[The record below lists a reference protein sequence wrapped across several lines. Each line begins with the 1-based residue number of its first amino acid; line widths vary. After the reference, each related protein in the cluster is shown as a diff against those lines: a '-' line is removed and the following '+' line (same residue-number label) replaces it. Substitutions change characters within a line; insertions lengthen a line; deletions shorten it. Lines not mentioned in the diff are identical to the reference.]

1 MGLTPPPV
9 PTPTPHNGGDFTPQ
23 HAKQGAPPPL
33 TKLAWEGPQM
43 QSSSPPLPITPSIPG
58 KGVSSPQVWGGA
70 WKRGGGGLLYAACC
84 VTAPPPPR
92 ACHHLPGFAHP
103 EHPGVGRWVPGVGGA
118 VVHTGK
124 LLGIGKTLL
133 GWCPPLHSQFVPF
146 SLGWGGGRR
155 AVSPAGSSGVGGT
168 ADQWSTSSPWSG
180 WVLCPPPPPPP
191 LGQTPRQP
199 GEHQPVGVT
208 IFFWGGMTGDGGTGP
223 GCIQPP
229 QGGGPA
235 ELGVTPTS
243 IGGGCIEP
251 PHRQRGHCPHPGDL
265 RCRAPAMAIPCW
277 EQRMVGR
284 GWSGGGKEPKNTRC
298 CPVSGPPTPGLGGSW
313 AQLSLRDAG
322 EVTAPLT
329 PPACPSLSSCPPPG
343 YPPPPK

>member
-1 MGLTPPPV
+1 ME
-9 PTPTPHNGGDFTPQ
+9 
-23 HAKQGAPPPL
+23 A
-33 TKLAWEGPQM
+33 
-43 QSSSPPLPITPSIPG
+43 
-58 KGVSSPQVWGGA
+58 
-70 WKRGGGGLLYAACC
+70 GGGGAPLCCLLCHC
-84 VTAPPPPR
+84 SPPPPR

-180 WVLCPPPPPPP
+180 WVLCPPHTHTPT
-191 LGQTPRQP
+191 GTDTQTAW
-199 GEHQPVGVT
+199 GASTSWGDN
-208 IFFWGGMTGDGGTGP
+208 FFWGGDDRGWRHRPWLHPATP
-223 GCIQPP
+223 
-229 QGGGPA
+229 GGGPA

-277 EQRMVGR
+277 EQWMVGR
-284 GWSGGGKEPKNTRC
+284 GWSGGARNLKIPGAARC
-298 CPVSGPPTPGLGGSW
+298 RDHPPPDWVAAGPSCPFETPG
-313 AQLSLRDAG
+313 R
-322 EVTAPLT
+322 
-329 PPACPSLSSCPPPG
+329 
-343 YPPPPK
+343 

>member
-133 GWCPPLHSQFVPF
+133 GWCPPPPLPVCPLQPGVGGGEKGCVPSWF
-146 SLGWGGGRR
+146 QWGGGHCRPVEHLIPMVWVG
-155 AVSPAGSSGVGGT
+155 AVSPPTPTPTGT
-168 ADQWSTSSPWSG
+168 DTQTAWGASTSWG
-180 WVLCPPPPPPP
+180 DN
-191 LGQTPRQP
+191 
-199 GEHQPVGVT
+199 
-208 IFFWGGMTGDGGTGP
+208 FFWGGDDRGWRHRPWLHPATP
-223 GCIQPP
+223 
-229 QGGGPA
+229 GGGPA

-313 AQLSLRDAG
+313 AQLSL
-322 EVTAPLT
+322 
-329 PPACPSLSSCPPPG
+329 
-343 YPPPPK
+343 